1 MFKMDDPI
9 LSGFL
14 EDSLLKGYRLAKQS
28 KNFALLPEPL
38 TYPPLKYVLLFND
51 IEYLSYEPGHSIE
64 KVKGTV
70 HVIVKFPLDYLRSV
84 DQNLYVKIAAVLE
97 QDFFH
102 PNVYSSIGTI
112 CLGRQFSPGTPL
124 DSLTWHIF
132 DIITYRNFTVNEND
146 ALNPQACRFMR
157 ENPGIIKS
165 LNNESLR
172 GRRFLSEI
180 KKD

>member
-1 MFKMDDPI
+1 MFNIDDPI

-14 EDSLLKGYRLAKQS
+14 EDSLSKGCRLVEQS
-28 KNFALLPEPL
+28 KNFTLLPDPS
-38 TYPPLKYVLLFND
+38 TYPPLQYILLFHD
-51 IEYLSYEPGHSIE
+51 IEYLSYDPGHSIE
-64 KVKGTV
+64 KVKGTI
-70 HVIVKFPLDYLRSV
+70 HVIVKFPANYLRSM
-84 DQNLYVKIAAVLE
+84 DPLLYAKIATVLE

-112 CLGRQFSPGTPL
+112 CLGHQFLPGTPL

-146 ALNPQACRFMR
+146 ALNPQACRFIR
-157 ENPGIIKS
+157 ENPGIIKT

-180 KKD
+180 